1 MTSALVL
8 GGGGVA
14 GIAWEAG
21 IIDGLRRA
29 GTDLGAADLI
39 VGTSAGSV
47 VGTALRQD
55 ADLELFITTRA
66 GLSRSRQVDMD
77 AVMRAFA
84 VLADA
89 SLDPHEA
96 RRRVGRLALDAPTGP
111 EEPWV
116 TAISAGLPGRE
127 WPPGRLLITAV
138 NTLTAEFAAWGRD
151 SGVPLDRA
159 IAASCA
165 VPCVAPPVTVNG
177 ARYMDGGV
185 TSSTNADLARGASS
199 VVVLDPI
206 AGLRPRER
214 LQAELAATGAGD
226 TLVIEPDEG
235 AAASFGA
242 DLMSPSVWL
251 PAFAAGREQ
260 GKKVRYHSQKNA
272 FGPA

>member
-21 IIDGLRRA
+21 IVDGLRRA

-66 GLSRSRQVDMD
+66 GRPGPRSIPDMD
-77 AVMRAFA
+77 AAAEAFA
-84 VLADA
+84 LLADA
-89 SLDPHEA
+89 SLDPDEA
-96 RRRVGRLALDAPTGP
+96 RLRVGRLALDAPAGP
-111 EEPWV
+111 EETWV
-116 TAISAGLPGRE
+116 EAISAGLPGRE
-127 WPPGRLLITAV
+127 WPAGRLLITAV
-138 NTLTAEFAAWGRD
+138 NALSGEFAVWQRD

-159 IAASCA
+159 IASSCA
-165 VPCVAPPVTVNG
+165 VPCIAPPVTVNG

-206 AGLRPRER
+206 GGLRPRGR
-214 LQAELAATGAGD
+214 LQSELAATGAAD
-226 TLVIEPDEG
+226 TMVIEPDEG
-235 AAASFGA
+235 AMAAFGA
-242 DLMSPSVWL
+242 DLLSPAIWL
-251 PAFAAGREQ
+251 PAFAAGRDQ
-260 GKKVRYHSQKNA
+260 AGRL
-272 FGPA
+272 PLMPPC